1 MLIKSYAERMARQ
14 SARHHS
20 VRSFLKDETW
30 TSAYVLAQLLGC
42 SPSQVSKTMQ
52 QLSAQHHVIGHQIES
67 FRGTLW
73 GITAHGLA
81 HAWLEDEPMAVRPHF
96 EPSRLSVLA
105 IPHHL
110 DVQRARL
117 NAERAGWTGW
127 QPENVLPVGMS
138 KRPDAVAVSAEG
150 LVIAVEVERHIKTL
164 KRYEAIFSAYLQAIK
179 RGEFQAVHYVTP
191 DRPLAT
197 RLKRVFELVKAV
209 PLLGERVVITDKHRA
224 RFKVSALADWPPQT

>member
-1 MLIKSYAERMARQ
+1 MLIKSYVERMARQ

-20 VRSFLKDETW
+20 VLSFLRDETW
-30 TSAYVLAQLLGC
+30 TSAHVLAELLDC
-42 SPSQVSKTMQ
+42 SPPLVSKTMQ
-52 QLSAQHHVIGHQIES
+52 QLLAQHHVIGHQIES

-81 HAWLEDEPMAVRPHF
+81 HAWREDETMAVRPHF

-127 QPENVLPVGMS
+127 QPDSVLPVGMS
-138 KRPDAVAVSAEG
+138 KRPDAVAVNTIG
-150 LVIAVEVERHIKTL
+150 QVIAIEVERNIKTL
-164 KRYEAIFSAYLQAIK
+164 KRYEAIFAVYLQAIK
-179 RGEFQAVHYVTP
+179 RGEFEAVHYVTP
-191 DRPLAT
+191 DKALAT
-197 RLKRVFELVKAV
+197 RLARVFGLVQAV
-209 PLLGERVVITDKHRA
+209 PLLGERVVITERHRA
-224 RFKVSALADWPPQT
+224 RFKVSALADWPL